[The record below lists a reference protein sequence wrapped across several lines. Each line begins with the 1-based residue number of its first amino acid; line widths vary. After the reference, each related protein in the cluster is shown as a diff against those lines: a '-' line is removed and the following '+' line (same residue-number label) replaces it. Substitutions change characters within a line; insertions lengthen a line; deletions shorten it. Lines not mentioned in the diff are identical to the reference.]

1 MRKEERMKVGV
12 VNDEVPAN
20 TKGSQRKGSLM
31 IAGDVFSVTQSKKKQ
46 INSITSAGMAGLA
59 VEAGRRDEGHPE
71 NTGRNGKGR
80 SAPIRL
86 NRSWP
91 GGPLGPVLPLWFS

>member
-1 MRKEERMKVGV
+1 MRKEEWIKVGV
-12 VNDEVPAN
+12 VNYGVLAN

-31 IAGDVFSVTQSKKKQ
+31 IAGKVFSVTQSKKKQ

-71 NTGRNGKGR
+71 NTGRNGRG
-80 SAPIRL
+80 
-86 NRSWP
+86 
-91 GGPLGPVLPLWFS
+91 